1 MLFCFGFGMAV
12 LLFIPETIF
21 TFLFVIGCL
30 VLGYNL
36 FCCWW
41 SGSKRKSD
49 KVYRAIR
56 QYLVAAG
63 WLFDARDRG
72 HGGLSCFIDR
82 IWFMDGFL
90 DKKKALPKLLSF
102 TMPSDVPRIL
112 FH

>member
-1 MLFCFGFGMAV
+1 M
-12 LLFIPETIF
+12 
-21 TFLFVIGCL
+21 
-30 VLGYNL
+30 
-36 FCCWW
+36 
-41 SGSKRKSD
+41 RKSD